1 MKRPTL
7 SFLQGWNVH
16 LFSIK
21 VEKKKLFIIFA
32 SSKTSGCGAARLA
45 HLHGVQGVAGSN
57 PVTPTLTE
65 SSGRKFR
72 AFLYRDIL
80 KKC

>member
-1 MKRPTL
+1 
-7 SFLQGWNVH
+7 
-16 LFSIK
+16 
-21 VEKKKLFIIFA
+21 
-32 SSKTSGCGAARLA
+32 
-45 HLHGVQGVAGSN
+45 
-57 PVTPTLTE
+57 LTE